1 MELRHLETLLAIA
14 EEGSFTAAADALAT
28 VQSNVSD
35 QVRQLESR
43 ARRAAARAQPAGR
56 RAHRVRRCSC
66 SSAPAACERELEA
79 MRVDLALLQGL
90 EAGYARLG
98 VVGTASRWLVPALVA
113 DLRERAP
120 GVRLR
125 VNEGAS
131 ERLFAELVDGELA
144 QAVVTEPVNDR
155 RLVVEPL
162 LEEDLVG
169 LVGHDVDLPR
179 EPVPLAAFA
188 KLPLVL
194 PPDPNPLRIE
204 VDRAAEEAGITLTVP
219 VEVEGIRL
227 IADLVVAGDYASIL
241 PETAIP
247 PELDQA
253 RTVTLAG
260 LPPRRL
266 AMVTARDVQL
276 SLADQA
282 VRDSVRSAG
291 REAHADAVA
300 AAEAGTVA
308 DEAGGDR
315 GMIMAAQPVHDDG
328 RKVNVKLI
336 VLGLLAAIL
345 VLFALLNTHEVGV
358 DFALQHLERVADPRD
373 RDLGR

>member
-1 MELRHLETLLAIA
+1 MELRHLDTLLAID

-35 QVRQLESR
+35 QVRQLEAELGVPLLVRSRRGAEPTEFGLLVLER
-43 ARRAAARAQPAGR
+43 ARRV
-56 RAHRVRRCSC
+56 H
-66 SSAPAACERELEA
+66 RELEA

-131 ERLFAELVDGELA
+131 ERLFTELVDGELA

-155 RLVVEPL
+155 RLVVDHL
-162 LEEDLVG
+162 LEEDLIG
-169 LVGHDVDLPR
+169 LVGRDVDLPR
-179 EPVPLAAFA
+179 EPVPLAVFA
-188 KLPLVL
+188 QLPLVL
-194 PPDPNPLRIE
+194 PPEPNPLRNE
-204 VDRAAEEAGITLTVP
+204 VEGAAAAAGITLTVP

-247 PELDQA
+247 PELEHA
-253 RTVTLAG
+253 RTVTLSG

-266 AMVTARDVQL
+266 AMVTARDAQL

-282 VRDSVRSAG
+282 VRDSVHRLVEKHMRA
-291 REAHADAVA
+291 RERPAKKVPSRAK
-300 AAEAGTVA
+300 
-308 DEAGGDR
+308 R
-315 GMIMAAQPVHDDG
+315 G
-328 RKVNVKLI
+328 
-336 VLGLLAAIL
+336 
-345 VLFALLNTHEVGV
+345 
-358 DFALQHLERVADPRD
+358 
-373 RDLGR
+373 